1 MIKYPNG
8 GVPDTKIAFGKDEK
22 ELFVPRHENVDMSL
36 LPKNLRARV
45 DWPVPT
51 SPVLACIVVHGEPVQ
66 AGRPRFNS
74 YTHTAHDPKKS
85 RQYKAMVRESAVL
98 QYHGDLITDKAIAVK
113 IAIYRSIQKSISR
126 KEHDRR
132 ATGEHRPIVKPDT
145 SNYVKLIE
153 DALTGVIWEDDNLIV
168 SLVADKYYS
177 DDPRIEVTVTEAG
190 GMK

>member
-8 GVPDTKIAFGKDEK
+8 GVPHQHVERSVNDDGKEIFWP
-22 ELFVPRHENVDMSL
+22 LNVGLSKPHDL
-36 LPKNLRARV
+36 LQRKDVLARV
-45 DWPVPT
+45 MVR
-51 SPVLACIVVHGEPVQ
+51 GEPVP
-66 AGRPRFNS
+66 AGRPRF
-74 YTHTAHDPKKS
+74 TRQGHAFDPKRS
-85 RQYKAMVRESAVL
+85 RQYKTMVHEVASM
-98 QYHGDLITDKAIAVK
+98 QYHGELIAGKAIAVK
-113 IAIYRSIQKSISR
+113 ISIYRSIQKSVSH

-177 DDPRIEVTVTEAG
+177 DDPRIEVTVTEIG
-190 GMK
+190 G

>member
-8 GVPDTKIAFGKDEK
+8 GVPHQNVSSPVEDDGKEI
-22 ELFVPRHENVDMSL
+22 F
-36 LPKNLRARV
+36 
-45 DWPVPT
+45 WPLKHSALSKMIERNPLQ
-51 SPVLACIVVHGEPVQ
+51 SKHVLACIVVEGEPVQ

-74 YTHTAHDPKKS
+74 YTHTAHDPKRS
-85 RQYKAMVRESAVL
+85 RQYKAMVRESAAL
-98 QYHGDLITDKAIAVK
+98 QYHGELIAGKAIAVR
-113 IAIYRSIQKSISR
+113 IAIYRSIQKSVSH

-145 SNYVKLIE
+145 SNYAKLIE

-177 DDPRIEVTVTEAG
+177 DDPRIEVTVTAV
-190 GMK
+190 